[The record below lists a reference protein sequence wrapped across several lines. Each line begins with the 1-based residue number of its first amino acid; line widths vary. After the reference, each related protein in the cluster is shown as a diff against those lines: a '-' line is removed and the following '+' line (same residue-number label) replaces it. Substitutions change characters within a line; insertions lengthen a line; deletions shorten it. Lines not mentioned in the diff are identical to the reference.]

1 MKKPAL
7 LTGVFFA
14 FFAPSVF
21 AQIQT
26 ENYQGRDVVAH
37 EVLVG
42 TRNISQQSLNGLM
55 QANDIQAAHRVGSAG
70 TMVLHSRSLS
80 VDALIRSLSNHP
92 DLVYVEPN
100 QVVHAINTTPN
111 DTGFTSLW

>member
-7 LTGVFFA
+7 LTGALFAVFA
-14 FFAPSVF
+14 SSLF

-42 TRNISQQSLNGLM
+42 TRNISQQSLDQLV
-55 QANDIQAAHRVGSAG
+55 QANDIQTAHRVGSAG

-100 QVVHAINTTPN
+100 VILHAINTTPN
-111 DTGFTSLW
+111 